1 MQGPPCRNP
10 SHYNLPK
17 NFHPTIYAYF
27 FGLNYMFGKKS
38 TNHLKAVVKFKEN
51 INLVVIFY
59 SPLEL
64 CSVNEV
70 VGLNAQFLIRK
81 RYIYHCVL
89 GIYFADLKLCIV

>member
-1 MQGPPCRNP
+1 
-10 SHYNLPK
+10 
-17 NFHPTIYAYF
+17 
-27 FGLNYMFGKKS
+27 MFVKKS

-51 INLVVIFY
+51 INLVVTFY

-81 RYIYHCVL
+81 RYMYHCVL
-89 GIYFADLKLCIV
+89 RIYLADFKLCIV